1 MKVHV
6 AYASDGS
13 LLGGTIIHE
22 DAPAQCRIVA
32 SPDYLVSDFDVPSVY
47 ATLDPADMWA
57 RIAIDVTDSDHRLV
71 ICE

>member
-32 SPDYLVSDFDVPSVY
+32 SPDYLVRLSTFRASTRPWIRPTCGRASRSMSPIP
-47 ATLDPADMWA
+47 T
-57 RIAIDVTDSDHRLV
+57 TDW
-71 ICE
+71 